1 MIDSVVPAFLF
12 CMLIIT
18 YLLELWLG
26 FAFSG
31 WASKNMLVERAE
43 KPGPYWFIMT
53 LQTIILFAIPFVLA
67 FSG

>member
-1 MIDSVVPAFLF
+1 MIEPFIPAFLF

-18 YLLELWLG
+18 YLLELWSG

-31 WASKNMLVERAE
+31 WASKNMLVERE
-43 KPGPYWFIMT
+43 KSPGPYWFIMA
-53 LQTIILFAIPFVLA
+53 LQTIVLITIPLLIA

>member
-1 MIDSVVPAFLF
+1 MIESFIPAFLF

-31 WASKNMLVERAE
+31 WASKNMLIERAE
-43 KPGPYWFIMT
+43 KPGPYWFIMS
-53 LQTIILFAIPFVLA
+53 LQTVVLITIPLA
-67 FSG
+67 LALMG